1 MSKNKK
7 SAAIAAQVSTSSIAS
22 VETQVAAPVAE
33 TKMSEK
39 TERVIKRQSK
49 CTTVPK
55 GVIPNWT
62 DIIVKGCRAFN
73 LLDETGHSNVK
84 FKVIIELEP
93 EAPKKAET
101 VVVTQNNTVFNEAI
115 LKAVAEGNSEVD
127 DKDGITVDP
136 AEMVDTGNDPV
147 EQELAEQ
154 EA

>member
-1 MSKNKK
+1 MSKNKNK
-7 SAAIAAQVSTSSIAS
+7 AAIAATVSTSAIVS
-22 VETQVAAPVAE
+22 TPVAAPVAE